1 MSTFAPHTREKSG
14 GSARSGS
21 RKFKDLAPPIITPAP
36 GEAGPS
42 TQRRVRTVPR
52 MSIPLITRLSL
63 IIIASAAFEPT
74 TPPSPA
80 RASNDSTLVDPSHP
94 LETKRARRTRPKL
107 RYSTSESSW
116 DDTDEDGDGSDD
128 EPPWWTFTQRGM
140 HKMKLRSL
148 KQKHL
153 DSQELGLGPPIGAG
167 QQEDSGK
174 EGRISKPRKPI
185 KRTSGNKTDNSI
197 KKKQEKDDPTPRS
210 SVKNMRL
217 TDSPK
222 PIRPPVLPANMRMS
236 TPAFLRSKKDTTSG
250 AVPTRIKMKRRYS
263 APSSPVPDEPI
274 QSIEMVTST
283 LEGPARPVPLHASL
297 PIPPV
302 AHHSNLSRLS
312 IPRPPF
318 MKRNSGSVTDTEAVA
333 SQSVRMKAKRAQS
346 RPLEEPQESGT
357 STPMRRQNVRR
368 QTMAKLKIA
377 LPEHVTQHFAHGWPH
392 AGSWQDALNG
402 NYDEIAKDSSGA
414 SRRSSKDT
422 KRQGSVPQTPRAMSL
437 SPTAMGQASRGLG
450 QSPTA
455 MGMSRQASG
464 LSPRSTGMSLRATG
478 PITPRMDHG
487 SDSASGSATP
497 PVKRYKS
504 KKHRR
509 YRQAIAPPTPSG
521 LGFTAA
527 EKGHGRG
534 DSWKQGRVVEE
545 GFDWGNNFGT
555 DRGHHRAITEEGD
568 LTMDRTETM
577 NEKVDGKQKDVK
589 VKSKV
594 KRTDGLDW
602 KQRLRRKLF
611 LDARVTIWIRFINLA
626 VVICSLGLAVT
637 IRKELFELRLPGL
650 IGPSTTLVIAYSA
663 LTIIHIFIAV
673 YREYFGRP
681 IGLWGLRS
689 KMLWVCLDLL
699 FVALWSSALTLQIND
714 LIDTPLNCVPQ
725 TAWWEEGK
733 SSEYAALLND
743 LDVLR
748 ASSTDSQD
756 SGVSDTL
763 GIILPD
769 VITSSSLAR
778 EACRRQ
784 EGGIALALMTLLLYG
799 GNMVLSLF
807 RIFETVRR
815 TAHVDRA
822 VNVMY

>member
-1 MSTFAPHTREKSG
+1 
-14 GSARSGS
+14 
-21 RKFKDLAPPIITPAP
+21 
-36 GEAGPS
+36 
-42 TQRRVRTVPR
+42 
-52 MSIPLITRLSL
+52 
-63 IIIASAAFEPT
+63 
-74 TPPSPA
+74 
-80 RASNDSTLVDPSHP
+80 VDPLQP
-94 LETKRARRTRPKL
+94 LERKRERRTRPKL

-140 HKMKLRSL
+140 NKMKLRSL
-148 KQKHL
+148 KQKHQ
-153 DSQELGLGPPIGAG
+153 DGQGQGLGLGAAIGG
-167 QQEDSGK
+167 GQEDGGK
-174 EGRISKPRKPI
+174 EGRISKSRKPI
-185 KRTSGNKTDNSI
+185 KRSSGNKTDSSV
-197 KKKQEKDDPTPRS
+197 KKKQEKEKDDPTPRS

-236 TPAFLRSKKDTTSG
+236 TPAFLRSKKDSSSG

-274 QSIEMVTST
+274 PSIEMITST
-283 LEGPARPVPLHASL
+283 AEGPARPVPLHASL

-302 AHHSNLSRLS
+302 ISNSSRLS

-333 SQSVRMKAKRAQS
+333 SQSIRMKAKRAQHS
-346 RPLEEPQESGT
+346 VRLDDTPGESGT

-368 QTMAKLKIA
+368 QTMAKLKIT
-377 LPEHVTQHFAHGWPH
+377 LPDHVTQHFAHGWPH

-414 SRRSSKDT
+414 SRRSSKDA
-422 KRQGSVPQTPRAMSL
+422 KRQGSIPQTPRAMSL
-437 SPTAMGQASRGLG
+437 SPTTMGHASR
-450 QSPTA
+450 A
-455 MGMSRQASG
+455 MSHSTSALG
-464 LSPRSTGMSLRATG
+464 LSPRATG
-478 PITPRMDHG
+478 PMTPRMEHG
-487 SDSASGSATP
+487 SDSASAPATP
-497 PVKRYKS
+497 PVRRYKH
-504 KKHRR
+504 KKQRR
-509 YRQAIAPPTPSG
+509 YRQAMAPPTPSG

-527 EKGHGRG
+527 EKGGHTRTE
-534 DSWKQGRVVEE
+534 SWKQGRVVEE
-545 GFDWGNNFGT
+545 GFEWGNGN
-555 DRGHHRAITEEGD
+555 GHGHNQITEEGD
-568 LTMDRTETM
+568 LTMDRTETTS
-577 NEKVDGKQKDVK
+577 EKVDGKQTNA
-589 VKSKV
+589 KSKV
-594 KRTDGLDW
+594 KRTDGMDW
-602 KQRLRRKLF
+602 KRRLRRKLF
-611 LDARVTIWIRFINLA
+611 LDARVTIWIRFVNLA
-626 VVICSLGLAVT
+626 VAVCSLGLAVT
-637 IRKELFELRLPGL
+637 IRKELFALRLPGL
-650 IGPSTTLVIAYSA
+650 IGPSTTLVIAYSS

-725 TAWWEEGK
+725 KAWWEEGR
-733 SSEYAALLND
+733 SSEYAALLDD

-748 ASSTDSQD
+748 ASNSNVPDY
-756 SGVSDTL
+756 GVSGTL
-763 GIILPD
+763 GLILPD
-769 VITSSSLAR
+769 VITTSSLAR

-822 VNVMY
+822 VMY